1 MNRSVQTG
9 GWKVRKGY
17 ITQSHTEES
26 GLCPLCTGETL
37 KNFKEERSICSC
49 KDYSG
54 NRVRVCVWGKGV
66 YVSSTLLLQ
75 RHCNVQP

>member
-1 MNRSVQTG
+1 MNKSVQTG

-26 GLCPLCTGETL
+26 RLCPLCTGETL

-54 NRVRVCVWGKGV
+54 NRICVCVWGEGE